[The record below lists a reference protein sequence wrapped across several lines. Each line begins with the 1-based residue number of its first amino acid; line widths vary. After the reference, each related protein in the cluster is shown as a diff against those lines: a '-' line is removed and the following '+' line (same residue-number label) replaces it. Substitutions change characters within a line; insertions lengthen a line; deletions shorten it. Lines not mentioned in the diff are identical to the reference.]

1 MSSAPV
7 LHIQLLQLASASK
20 VLIVNLNWKHS
31 DWNCLKASADESL
44 ESSSMSHGS
53 SWQHCCKCWWW
64 WWCCFDCHC
73 WWPQESG
80 ESIAAPP
87 CHHCLLTTAPDPGLM
102 LPWSVIL
109 VTRDTHQQCSTTCLI
124 SHGSLTTQMAKIMR
138 IKNTSDYFQARR
150 TLYFSCSNDNKKL
163 WNLKACAIFLL
174 SFDSPRLQSCDKS
187 DGCVTRDE

>member
-7 LHIQLLQLASASK
+7 LHTQLLQLASASK

-31 DWNCLKASADESL
+31 DWNCLKASVDESL

-64 WWCCFDCHC
+64 WWCCCDCHC

-87 CHHCLLTTAPDPGLM
+87 CYHCPLATAPDPSLM

-124 SHGSLTTQMAKIMR
+124 SHGSLTTQMVKIMR
-138 IKNTSDYFQARR
+138 IKNTFDYLQARR
-150 TLYFSCSNDNKKL
+150 TFYFPWSKYFMKFEGLCHFSVQFWQFQAPEL
-163 WNLKACAIFLL
+163 WQEW
-174 SFDSPRLQSCDKS
+174 RVCDQ
-187 DGCVTRDE
+187 R